1 MTTFGK
7 IMAAVLLLALGTM
20 VACAVIILEGIG
32 TPWGVLAIAALV
44 SIVLTSAFNLER
56 RRT

>member
-32 TPWGVLAIAALV
+32 TPWGVFGIATAV
-44 SIVLTSAFNLER
+44 CVILTAAFNLER
-56 RRT
+56 RRL